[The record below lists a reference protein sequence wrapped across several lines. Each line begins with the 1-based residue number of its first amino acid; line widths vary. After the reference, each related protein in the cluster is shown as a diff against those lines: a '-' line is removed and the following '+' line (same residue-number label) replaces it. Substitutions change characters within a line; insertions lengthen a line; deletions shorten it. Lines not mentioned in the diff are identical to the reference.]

1 MDGFRPGKIA
11 CRMCPHKEK
20 TGATFRLL
28 LAHTGMHAPG

>member
-1 MDGFRPGKIA
+1 
-11 CRMCPHKEK
+11 MCPHKEK